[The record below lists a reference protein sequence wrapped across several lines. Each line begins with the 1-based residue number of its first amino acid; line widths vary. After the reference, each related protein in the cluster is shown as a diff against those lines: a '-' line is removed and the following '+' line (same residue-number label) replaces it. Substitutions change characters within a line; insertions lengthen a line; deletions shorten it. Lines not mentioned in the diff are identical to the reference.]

1 MKLVNTGTQG
11 KHAVVG
17 GRISRTEIQAVIPVI
32 ERILLQCKIGLD
44 APVADSLLGSSG
56 SERLMCG
63 DIDIAVPIEALN
75 RGQAVSA
82 HEDVLSCSQ
91 HGNVISFVIA
101 IPNGE
106 ISENQLRNGLVQVDL
121 IGGDFQWLKQFYHSD
136 SRSAF
141 KGAHRNLLISAYL
154 SHFRKYTYIK
164 EWGSLWN
171 TDEGPIFS
179 QKNGLFNRKRERVVK
194 GDGTPY
200 ASKFIITATDNCFD
214 LEKSALYYF
223 GSCYATAF
231 SSFENLVCAIE
242 ENYDPEYVAGVYTR
256 FFDEY
261 LVNLPHLKTDDFPW
275 ARYPMMNAAR
285 LKNHNK

>member
-1 MKLVNTGTQG
+1 MKLVNTGNQG
-11 KHAVVG
+11 NNAIVG
-17 GRISRTEIQAVIPVI
+17 GRISREEITAVLPVI
-32 ERILLQCKIGLD
+32 ERILIQ
-44 APVADSLLGSSG
+44 AQVPVFEAVAECLLGSSG
-56 SERLMCG
+56 SDRPMCG
-63 DIDIAVPIEALN
+63 DIDIAVPVEALE
-75 RGQAVSA
+75 RGQALSK

-179 QKNGLFNRKRERVVK
+179 QKNGLFDRKRERVVK

-200 ASKFIITATDNCFD
+200 ASKFIITAKNHSYN
-214 LEKSALYYF
+214 LEKSAVMYF
-223 GSCYATAF
+223 GSGYYEAF
-231 SSFENLVCAIE
+231 NSFENLVQAIE
-242 ENYDPEYVAGVYTR
+242 ENYDREYVDAIYDR
-256 FFDEY
+256 FFCEY
-261 LVNLPHLKTDDFPW
+261 LVNLPHLKTTEFPW
-275 ARYPMMNAAR
+275 ARYSRLNAAFLR
-285 LKNHNK
+285 NQQK

>member
-17 GRISRTEIQAVIPVI
+17 GRISREEIIAVLPVI
-32 ERILLQCKIGLD
+32 ERILMQCQVPLH
-44 APVADSLLGSSG
+44 ADIAESLLGSSG

-63 DIDIAVPIEALN
+63 DIDIAVPVEALN

-82 HEDVLSCSQ
+82 HADVQTCSQ

-179 QKNGLFNRKRERVVK
+179 QKNGLFERRRERVVK

-200 ASKFIITATDNCFD
+200 ASKFIITSKNHSYD
-214 LEKSALYYF
+214 LEKSAIHYF

-231 SSFENLVCAIE
+231 NSFENLIQAIE
-242 ENYDPEYVAGVYTR
+242 ENYDPEYVASVYTR

-261 LVNLPHLKTDDFPW
+261 LVTLPHLKSDDFPW
-275 ARYPMMNAAR
+275 ARYPQLNAAR
-285 LKNHNK
+285 LKNLQK